1 MKMFETQD
9 KIRLINEEMLVLKSR
24 IEEHG
29 TGHIHTAIGVLQHRV
44 QELEQ
49 QFLIEQQQRNK

>member
-1 MKMFETQD
+1 MRAFDTQERI
-9 KIRLINEEMLVLKSR
+9 KLIDEEILVLNSR

-29 TGHIHTAIGVLQHRV
+29 TGHIHTAINVLQHRK

-49 QFLIEQQQRNK
+49 QFLTEQQQRNK